1 MHNLRVVVKFY
12 LGQNE
17 DYSISDNSEK
27 LLRRGGGGGRG
38 EVSTYV
44 ILVKGSSCNQAHIFY
59 RFLLVVCRPLLVTRS
74 ECHHE
79 GFQCFSRYEEMQ
91 EVGS

>member
-1 MHNLRVVVKFY
+1 M
-12 LGQNE
+12 
-17 DYSISDNSEK
+17 
-27 LLRRGGGGGRG
+27 
-38 EVSTYV
+38 STYV